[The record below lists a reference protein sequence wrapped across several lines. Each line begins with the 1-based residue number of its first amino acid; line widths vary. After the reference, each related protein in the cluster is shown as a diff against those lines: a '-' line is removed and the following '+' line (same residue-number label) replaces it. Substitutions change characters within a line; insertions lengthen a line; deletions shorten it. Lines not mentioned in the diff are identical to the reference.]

1 MNPQKKELVSIWR
14 GLLCQWSRTHLKLSK
29 QSLLENISALKALK
43 KLTLLELDKVNVND
57 ISALKDLQK
66 LKHLTL
72 YYTKVTDLNKLSG
85 KNIKLNALG
94 NDLRWCSPQDRSD
107 IIDGMS
113 CYEKDG
119 TLKSWWKRLL
129 RL

>member
-1 MNPQKKELVSIWR
+1 MNAQKKELVNICR
-14 GLLCQWSRTHLKLSK
+14 GLLCKRSRTHLKLSK
-29 QSLLENISALKALK
+29 QSLLENISALKTLK
-43 KLTLLELDKVNVND
+43 ELTLLELDQVNVND
-57 ISALKDLQK
+57 ISTLKDLQK

-72 YYTKVTDLNKLSG
+72 YYTKVTDLSRLSG

-94 NDLRWCSPQDRSD
+94 NDFRWCSTQYRSD
-107 IIDGMS
+107 STDGMS

-129 RL
+129 